1 MTGQGVR
8 LTGCFVASQL
18 PRLASAVAALPEPV
32 EVSLDFATDEQN
44 QRVVTGR
51 VSANVT
57 VNCQR
62 CMQPMEQQ
70 LQAEVALGLVW
81 SEEDAPRLN
90 RDLEPWVV
98 ADDSASL
105 SDMVEDELL
114 LALPYVNYHPLGECS
129 ASSHYSTGEVEVEEK
144 PNPFQVL
151 EQLKKKL

>member
-1 MTGQGVR
+1 M
-8 LTGCFVASQL
+8 
-18 PRLASAVAALPEPV
+18 
-32 EVSLDFATDEQN
+32 EVTLDFATDEQN
-44 QRVVTGR
+44 QRVVSGQ

-62 CMQPMEQQ
+62 CMQPMEQH

-81 SEEDAPRLN
+81 SEEDAPHLN

-98 ADDSASL
+98 ADESASL

-114 LALPYVNYHPLGECS
+114 LALPYVNYHPVGECS
-129 ASSHYSTGEVEVEEK
+129 GASHFSTGEVEAEEK

-151 EQLKKKL
+151 EQLKKKS